1 MNLEYSEIFNQRGAL
16 YHRAMQNH
24 PEARGEE
31 FRQLFARAPL
41 RGGEQVLDVPSG
53 GGYLA
58 RWLPADAKV
67 TELELSSGFTPESR
81 VVETYGV
88 WDIGTFDRAVTLAGL
103 HHIAEQDRFV
113 GQLVA
118 HARPGAVVHIADV
131 DADTALPRFLDG
143 FIGRYNITGHSGLYI
158 DPDSFK
164 DIPGTRLLSSE
175 MRACPWRFDDMDRLL
190 DFCSDLFGVVNCP
203 RRALAAALE
212 EVGIDGDASGVRLA
226 WRLRYIDLEV
236 L

>member
-1 MNLEYSEIFNQRGAL
+1 MNLEYSEIFNLRGAM

-24 PEARGEE
+24 PEARAEE

-41 RGGEQVLDVPSG
+41 SGGEQVLDVPSG

-58 RWLPADAKV
+58 RWLPPSASV
-67 TELELSSGFTPESR
+67 TELELSRGFKPESR
-81 VVETYGV
+81 VVETYGD

-103 HHIAEQDRFV
+103 HHIGEQDRFV
-113 GQLVA
+113 GQMVR
-118 HARPGAVVHIADV
+118 HVRPGGIVHIADV
-131 DADTALPRFLDG
+131 DADTPLPRFLDG
-143 FIGRYNITGHSGLYI
+143 FIGRYNITGHNGLYI
-158 DPDSFK
+158 QGGSFK
-164 DIPGTRLLSSE
+164 AIPGTRVLASE
-175 MRACPWRFDDMDRLL
+175 LRACPWRFPDMDALL
-190 DFCSDLFGVVNCP
+190 DFSGDLFGVVNCP

-212 EVGIDGDASGVRLA
+212 EVGIEGDAAGTVLN